1 MKILLGCAAAALL
14 CASLAA
20 MAADTDW
27 AYYGAHPSQDRY
39 SDLTQINKSN
49 VGKLQLAWRFDMD
62 PVGDSQTNPLVIDG
76 TLYGLTPGLQVIA
89 LNAVTGELRW
99 KFDAG
104 VRGAEFA
111 PGQHFTGPSRGL
123 TWLDQGGRKRLFVG
137 IMNFLYCLDPATG
150 KPVPGFGAGGFIDLR
165 KGLRGDPQQHYVSLT
180 SPGVIYKDLI
190 IVGFRTSETLPAPPG
205 DIRAF
210 DVRTGALRWSFHTIP
225 HAGEYGAETWPPNAS
240 AEAGAANN
248 WSGMALDVRSGIVY
262 VPTGSAAPDFYGSQR
277 SGNNLF
283 ANTLLALNAA
293 TGKRIWHFQGVHHDV
308 WDRDFPAPPSLLTI
322 RSKGK
327 RVAALVQSTK
337 QGYLYVFDRATG
349 RPLFPIEEGAVP
361 ASSVAGEA
369 TAPTQPRPTTPEPFA
384 RQRLTADLLTQRTPE
399 AHAWAEE
406 QFKTLRSEG
415 QFLPFSVGQQTVIFP
430 GFDGGAEWGG
440 MAVDPRAGILYINSN
455 DIAWTGGLM
464 ETVQGA
470 GPSASLYQA
479 QCAVCH
485 GAERKGSPPAFPS
498 LVGIGDRLS
507 AAQIADVI
515 RSGRGRMPAFGNIQ
529 SHTLTALVEYLRTG
543 QEEAVPTARVETKR
557 EMSASLFAAGS
568 PQRYRFSGY
577 SKFLDQEGYPAVAP
591 PWGTLN
597 AIDLNTGRYLWRRP
611 LGEYPEL
618 GKPDTGSENY
628 GGPIVTATGLL
639 FIGATIFDHQLRAF
653 DTANGELVWHADL
666 PYSGCATP
674 ATYFAGGRQ
683 YVVIATNNA
692 RNKNAPQGAAY
703 VAYALP
709 TPASP

>member
-1 MKILLGCAAAALL
+1 MKMLLVCAAAALL
-14 CASLAA
+14 WAGVATPA
-20 MAADTDW
+20 VDTNW

-39 SDLTQINKSN
+39 SGLTQINKSN
-49 VGKLQLAWRFDMD
+49 AGKLQLAWRFDMD

-89 LNAVTGELRW
+89 LNAATGELRW
-99 KFDAG
+99 QFDAG
-104 VRGAEFA
+104 VRGTQFA
-111 PGQHFTGPSRGL
+111 PGAHFTGPSRGL
-123 TWLDQGGRKRLFVG
+123 TWLDQGGRKRLFAGV
-137 IMNFLYCLDPATG
+137 MNYLYALDPDTG
-150 KPVPGFGAGGFIDLR
+150 KPVPGFGEGGVIDLR
-165 KGLRGDPQQHYVSLT
+165 KGLRGDPQQHYVALT

-205 DIRAF
+205 DIRAY
-210 DVRTGALRWSFHTIP
+210 DVRSGALRWSFHTIP
-225 HAGEYGAETWPPNAS
+225 HPGEYGAQTWPPNA
-240 AEAGAANN
+240 ADDAGAANN
-248 WSGMALDVRSGIVY
+248 WSGMTLDVRRGIVY
-262 VPTGSAAPDFYGSQR
+262 VPTGSAAPDFYGSRR

-283 ANTLLALNAA
+283 ANSLLALNAA
-293 TGKRIWHFQGVHHDV
+293 TGKRVWHFQGVHHDV
-308 WDRDFPAPPSLLTI
+308 WDRDFPAPPSLLTV
-322 RSKGK
+322 RSNGK

-349 RPLFPIEEGAVP
+349 RPLFPIEEVAVP
-361 ASSVAGEA
+361 ASSVPGEV
-369 TAPTQPRPTTPEPFA
+369 TAPTQPRPTIPEPFA
-384 RQRLTADLLTQRTPE
+384 RQRLTTDLLTQRTPE

-406 QFKTLRSEG
+406 QFKSFNSEG
-415 QFLPFSVGQQTVIFP
+415 QFFPLSVGKQTVIFP

-464 ETVQGA
+464 ESVAGG

-485 GAERKGSPPAFPS
+485 GAEKQGSPPAFPA
-498 LVGIGDRLS
+498 LVGIGDRLTAEQMS
-507 AAQIADVI
+507 DVI
-515 RSGRGRMPAFGNIQ
+515 RSGRGRMPAFNNIQ
-529 SHTLTALVEYLRTG
+529 SHTLLALVDYLRTG
-543 QEEAVPTARVETKR
+543 HEETAPTAKAEAGR
-557 EMSASLFAAGS
+557 EMTASLFAAGS
-568 PQRYRFSGY
+568 PQLYRFTGY
-577 SKFLDQEGYPAVAP
+577 SKFLDPQGYPAVVP

-597 AIDLNTGRYLWRRP
+597 AIDLNTGKYLWRRP

-639 FIGATIFDHQLRAF
+639 FIGATVFDHQLRAF
-653 DTANGELVWHADL
+653 DAATGELVWHADL

-674 ATYFAGGRQ
+674 ATYVAGGKQ

-709 TPASP
+709 